1 MSNHLYREIRQLLDV
16 NTSAALLSSDGR
28 SEDILSLHQ
37 RYAVGAQLPDDVR
50 EATEQA
56 RLVDRWRFDAGSRT
70 LCDIPDAI
78 GQLIDQDPNA
88 WLVWFEQQYRTQ
100 APDEALRR
108 MSAIPE
114 EAAHWQPWQRSWAY
128 LFAAKCMGDLGLLCE
143 SRAWLLAAMAEARK
157 ASDNAALAAATGA
170 LGEIF
175 FRGGDTNTALHLFEY
190 DEALL
195 PPSSTDHARLLTYRG
210 RCWLQLGQFEMA
222 ESLFHEASQLAELQ
236 RHASHWARRGLL
248 WAMYNQVAR
257 AGSEA
262 STVQLRERSILHEEL
277 IRPGVPARIRFYAM
291 LAHIGSAT
299 DLSYAAREA
308 ALHQLRP
315 ALVAMHDHVG
325 ANALSNPAATAMA
338 AHNPLSIP
346 IGFRVTPATPPA
358 ISDAWLLDLPL
369 RPADEVLR
377 MSCQAILSGQRGVE
391 WMAGWF

>member
-1 MSNHLYREIRQLLDV
+1 MNIHLYRHIRQLLDL
-16 NTSAALLSSDGR
+16 NTSATLLSLDDR
-28 SEDILSLHQ
+28 PEDIFALHE
-37 RYAVGAQLPDDVR
+37 RCTVGAQLPDDILQ
-50 EATEQA
+50 ATEQA
-56 RLVDRWRFDAGSRT
+56 RLVDRWRFDSRSRS
-70 LCDIPDAI
+70 LCHIPDSI
-78 GQLIDQDPNA
+78 GQLIGQDPNA

-108 MSAIPE
+108 MTAVPDD
-114 EAAHWQPWQRSWAY
+114 AVRWQPWQRAWAY
-128 LFAAKCMGDLGLLCE
+128 LFVAKCLGDLGYLSE
-143 SRAWLLAAMAEARK
+143 SRVWLLAAMAEARR
-157 ASDNAALAAATGA
+157 ASDHAALAAATGA
-170 LGEIF
+170 LGEVF

-248 WAMYNQVAR
+248 WAMHNQVAR

-262 STVQLRERSILHEEL
+262 STVQLQERSMLHDDL

-291 LAHIGSAT
+291 LAHIWSAT
-299 DLSYAAREA
+299 GLSYAEREA

-325 ANALSNPAATAMA
+325 AAALLHPAASETAE
-338 AHNPLSIP
+338 HSPPSIP
-346 IGFRVTPATPPA
+346 IGFRETPATPPS
-358 ISDAWLLDLPL
+358 ISDAWLLELPL
-369 RPADEVLR
+369 RPAGEVLR
-377 MSCQAILSGQRGVE
+377 GSCQAILAGDVGVG

>member
-16 NTSAALLSSDGR
+16 NTSAALLSIDGR

-37 RYAVGAQLPDDVR
+37 QYEVGSLLPADMR
-50 EATEQA
+50 AATEQA
-56 RLVDRWRFDAGSRT
+56 RLVDRWRFDAGSRS
-70 LCDIPDAI
+70 LCHIPDAI

-108 MSAIPE
+108 MSSIPE
-114 EAAHWQPWQRSWAY
+114 DAAHWQPWQRSWAY
-128 LFAAKCMGDLGLLCE
+128 LFAAKCMGDLGYLCE
-143 SRAWLLAAMAEARK
+143 SRAWLLAAMAEARQ

-236 RHASHWARRGLL
+236 RYASHWARRGLL
-248 WAMYNQVAR
+248 WATCNQIAH
-257 AGSEA
+257 AGSRA
-262 STVQLRERSILHEEL
+262 SAARLRERSALHEEL

-291 LAHIGSAT
+291 LAHIWSMPDA
-299 DLSYAAREA
+299 SYAGREA
-308 ALHQLRP
+308 ALRQLCS

-325 ANALSNPAATAMA
+325 ANALLHYAPSETAV
-338 AHNPLSIP
+338 HNPPSIP
-346 IGFRVTPATPPA
+346 VGFRRTPATFPS

-369 RPADEVLR
+369 RPAGEVLR
-377 MSCQAILSGQRGVE
+377 GSCQAILAGDVGVG